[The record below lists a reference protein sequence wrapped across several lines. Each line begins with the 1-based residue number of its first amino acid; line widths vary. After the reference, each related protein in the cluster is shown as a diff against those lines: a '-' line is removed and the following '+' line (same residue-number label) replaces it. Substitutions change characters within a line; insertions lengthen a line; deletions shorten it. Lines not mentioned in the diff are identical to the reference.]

1 MKYMIIN
8 WKGQSCFQ
16 ISTTP
21 NKNGAISI
29 VIDPFDNSYGLRVPK
44 LQADILLTTHDHKDH
59 SNTKDVEGEYML
71 IDGPGEYDVK
81 SISIQGINSFHD
93 NVEGKERGLNTIYI
107 IEAEDIRVCH
117 LGDLGQ
123 KELTTEQLEKIG
135 DVDILMIPVG
145 GTYTIDSDEAVKI
158 LAQIEPRIII
168 PMHYHIPKLSLKI
181 DGIDKFLKALGIKKP
196 EVLPK
201 LSIKSKDISNE
212 EVKVIQLQP

>member
-107 IEAEDIRVCH
+107 IEAEDIRVCR